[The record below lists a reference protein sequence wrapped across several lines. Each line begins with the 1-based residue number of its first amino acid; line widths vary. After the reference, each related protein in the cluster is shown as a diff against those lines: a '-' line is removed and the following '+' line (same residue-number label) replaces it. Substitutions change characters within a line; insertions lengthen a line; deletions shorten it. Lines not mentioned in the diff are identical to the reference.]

1 MAITS
6 KTIFAGILGLALA
19 APAMAVDVDN
29 VTFAE
34 FGRTSQTPLFNY
46 TLDGDT
52 NRISLDGAVTFTDL
66 QNGNFYSNAV
76 GSLNASSTMAFAQN
90 DPQFQQQGF
99 TGSFTFTNGA
109 TNLLTATFANAT
121 FSFDGAGSSGSLIS
135 TDPSSAIGFTSDIMD
150 VSSFTSRDFAFNI
163 TGASPDFSVTEGG
176 LGSPFVASVG
186 GAFSGTGV
194 VPEPASWAM
203 LIVGFGL
210 TGAVARRRNRGMVAV
225 TA

>member
-6 KTIFAGILGLALA
+6 KTILAGILGLALA

-34 FGRTSQTPLFNY
+34 FGRTNSTPLFNY

-52 NRISLDGAVTFTDL
+52 NRISLNGLVTFTDL
-66 QNGNFYSNAV
+66 QNGDFYTNVTGMLSA
-76 GSLNASSTMAFAQN
+76 ASTSPFVQN
-90 DPQFQQQGF
+90 DPQFQQEGF
-99 TGSFTFTNGA
+99 
-109 TNLLTATFANAT
+109 NAT
-121 FSFDGAGSSGSLIS
+121 FSFDGAGSSASLIS
-135 TDPSSAIGFTSDIMD
+135 TDPSSPIGFTSDIID
-150 VSSFTSRDFAFNI
+150 VSGFTSRDFAFNI
-163 TGASPDFSVTEGG
+163 TGATPGFSVTEGG

-186 GAFSGTGV
+186 GAFSGTGA

-210 TGAVARRRNRGMVAV
+210 TGAMARRRNRGMVSV